1 MSANRPTPTWRSR
14 AAVIAVIGAVTAL
27 VAVPLGGTLVASA
40 ACPPPTTA
48 PPPTTTPPPTT
59 LPPTTL
65 PPTTLPPTTEA
76 PTTTPPIISLPGITL
91 PALSTT
97 GGATASGPALSRAAC
112 TPATTPPA
120 TRPPATAPPATA
132 GSTPHAARPHPHRSP
147 TVHHPSRKRVVKV
160 PDPFRPLSIHTFPAV
175 PGVRFRFGKR
185 VVVSNSKGVATFT
198 LTKAERDA
206 LGANRAT
213 VLTILS
219 PTVQVDSSHRAM
231 FAGWIGKGTYK
242 WHTDKDP
249 GAIEVASFST
259 DQLVSFSFY
268 SRTGGTVP
276 ATDLGTFQVE
286 SRAGADLSL
295 DPKRPNWL
303 LSTEVVTGSQGPVLH
318 DVGYSV
324 TQVMVKGTNVVHGGM
339 LPFTPARSPNVY
351 LELLFFRVTFH
362 AGDTLF
368 GSSVGTSLLLR
379 YPDRSTTVLPLVD
392 GAATASN
399 LPRGSYEVTVLGAGP
414 KIVRPVSISRSQVM
428 KLDVVTWT
436 DVAAAM
442 AVGAIACVMVLGA
455 AVLTRR
461 RHRRRADSPAPAPP
475 SSLGLEGAV

>member
-1 MSANRPTPTWRSR
+1 
-14 AAVIAVIGAVTAL
+14 
-27 VAVPLGGTLVASA
+27 
-40 ACPPPTTA
+40 
-48 PPPTTTPPPTT
+48 
-59 LPPTTL
+59 
-65 PPTTLPPTTEA
+65 
-76 PTTTPPIISLPGITL
+76 
-91 PALSTT
+91 
-97 GGATASGPALSRAAC
+97 
-112 TPATTPPA
+112 
-120 TRPPATAPPATA
+120 
-132 GSTPHAARPHPHRSP
+132 
-147 TVHHPSRKRVVKV
+147 VHHPSVKRVVKV

-175 PGVRFRFGKR
+175 PGVKFRFGKR

-219 PTVQVDSSHRAM
+219 PDVPIDGTHRAT

-259 DQLVSFSFY
+259 DQLVSFTFS
-268 SRTGGTVP
+268 SRTGGPVP
-276 ATDLGTFQVE
+276 ATDLGTFEVE
-286 SRAGADLSL
+286 SRSGADLTL

-303 LSTEVVTGSQGPVLH
+303 LSTEVTTGSQGPVLH

-324 TQVMVKGTNVVHGGM
+324 TRVMVKGTNVVHGGM
-339 LPFTPARSPNVY
+339 LPFTPAQTPTVH

-392 GAATASN
+392 GEATASN

-436 DVAAAM
+436 DVVAAM